1 MKLLQERMWKKSIE
15 GPVID
20 RFHKAM
26 DVSDPEDDGQISESI
41 DALEALLKE
50 ILRVD
55 PEFEDTY
62 NDIID
67 EIDMLGTPDSFED
80 TEDETAYEQWQD
92 NYNYIL
98 SMMYDYCDANG
109 IWIDPDKLIE
119 SKQLTEDAND
129 GWDIETI
136 EDVSGLMTTLES
148 VSSLNYELNNTIRG
162 AYSDAKT
169 YKDLGLYIKK
179 LANELESC
187 GDSIMFI
194 DENINEAY
202 DFNKVKNA
210 VDLFKNQITVP
221 VDKEKEV
228 MDFLQKKNISF
239 IIDDHMDSNGK
250 PTRLTFKLKY
260 PKSK

>member
-15 GPVID
+15 GPIID
-20 RFHKAM
+20 RFNKAM
-26 DVSDPEDDGQISESI
+26 DVSDPEDDTQITESI

-67 EIDMLGTPDSFED
+67 EIAMLGTPDSFED

-129 GWDIETI
+129 GWDTETI

-148 VSSLNYELNNTIRG
+148 VSDLNYELKNTIRG
-162 AYSDAKT
+162 AYSDTKT

-179 LANELESC
+179 LADELDSC
-187 GDSIMFI
+187 GDAIMLI
-194 DENINEAY
+194 DENVNES
-202 DFNKVKNA
+202 KQVM
-210 VDLFKNQITVP
+210 
-221 VDKEKEV
+221 KE
-228 MDFLQKKNISF
+228 
-239 IIDDHMDSNGK
+239 SN
-250 PTRLTFKLKY
+250 
-260 PKSK
+260 

>member
-1 MKLLQERMWKKSIE
+1 
-15 GPVID
+15 
-20 RFHKAM
+20 
-26 DVSDPEDDGQISESI
+26 
-41 DALEALLKE
+41 
-50 ILRVD
+50 
-55 PEFEDTY
+55 
-62 NDIID
+62 
-67 EIDMLGTPDSFED
+67 
-80 TEDETAYEQWQD
+80 
-92 NYNYIL
+92 
-98 SMMYDYCDANG
+98 
-109 IWIDPDKLIE
+109 
-119 SKQLTEDAND
+119 
-129 GWDIETI
+129 
-136 EDVSGLMTTLES
+136 MTTLES
-148 VSSLNYELNNTIRG
+148 VSGLNYELNNTIRG

-187 GDSIMFI
+187 GDAIMFI

-228 MDFLQKKNISF
+228 MDFLQKKDISF